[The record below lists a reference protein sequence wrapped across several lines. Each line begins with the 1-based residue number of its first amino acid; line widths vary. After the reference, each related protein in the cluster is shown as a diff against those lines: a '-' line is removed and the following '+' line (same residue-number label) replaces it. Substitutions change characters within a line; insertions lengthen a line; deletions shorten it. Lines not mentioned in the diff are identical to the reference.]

1 MLGGLS
7 NFAGMLKSAKD
18 LQGNLARMQEEMA
31 ARRFEAASGGGVV
44 QATVDGKGTLLKIV
58 IDPKAASDVEL
69 LEDLIV
75 AAVAAASTKAQESM
89 KQDLAAMTGGF
100 NIPGLSQMLGGA

>member
-1 MLGGLS
+1 MLGGLG
-7 NFAGMLKSAKD
+7 NFAGMLKSAKE

-31 ARRFEAASGGGVV
+31 SRRFEAASGGGLV
-44 QATVDGKGTLLKIV
+44 QATVDGRSTLLAIK
-58 IDPKAASDVEL
+58 IDPKAATDVEL

-75 AAVAAASTKAQESM
+75 AAVGAAVVKAQEAM
-89 KQDLAAMTGGF
+89 KNDLASLTGGL

>member
-1 MLGGLS
+1 MLGGLG
-7 NFAGMLKSAKD
+7 NFAGMLKSAKE

-44 QATVDGKGTLLKIV
+44 TATVDGRGTLLKIV

-75 AAVAAASTKAQESM
+75 AAVAAAGAKAQETM
-89 KQDLAAMTGGF
+89 KQDLAALTGGV